1 MQKNFPPKIDDTWY
15 FRGKFMENLPLL
27 QDGEYLWHKVQN
39 CRRCGAKKTVK
50 KCLWGHPTQEAFESG
65 EWAIMG
71 CCMEPVRSRWACT
84 KCEWKY
90 YHPGNIHAA
99 YKCYVFVEPKR
110 LKKGW
115 NRDKI
120 LKKINFYAR

>member
-1 MQKNFPPKIDDTWY
+1 MEKNYPPKIDDTWY

-39 CRRCGAKKTVK
+39 CKRCGAKKTVK

-90 YHPGNIHAA
+90 YHPEDIPEYMFIGAEDI
-99 YKCYVFVEPKR
+99 
-110 LKKGW
+110 
-115 NRDKI
+115 
-120 LKKINFYAR
+120 

>member
-1 MQKNFPPKIDDTWY
+1 MVNIFGIKFKIVRDV
-15 FRGKFMENLPLL
+15 
-27 QDGEYLWHKVQN
+27 VQ
-39 CRRCGAKKTVK
+39 KKTVK

-90 YHPGNIHAA
+90 YHPQDIPE
-99 YKCYVFVEPKR
+99 YMYVGAE
-110 LKKGW
+110 
-115 NRDKI
+115 DI
-120 LKKINFYAR
+120 